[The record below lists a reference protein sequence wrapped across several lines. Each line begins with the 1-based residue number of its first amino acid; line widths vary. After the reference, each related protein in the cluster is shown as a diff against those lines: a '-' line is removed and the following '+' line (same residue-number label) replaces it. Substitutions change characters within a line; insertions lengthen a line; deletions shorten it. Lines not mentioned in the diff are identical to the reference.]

1 MRTKIATHQRG
12 IHLATRIFPVLCMFG
27 IFSIGFASSFD
38 NSAFAE
44 SSQTTVTKIDD
55 EKSLEKTVTVMS
67 VPENNRLP
75 WGSVY
80 GKVNDPVQG
89 YPVIIQFFKS
99 IEEDPVHVAQ
109 VHLKGDNSFEYK
121 FRVLSIEDGN
131 ATHFFEGDYLVKIF
145 KVVKTPEDN
154 LDSA

>member
-1 MRTKIATHQRG
+1 MSTIFATGSKGTKISTRN
-12 IHLATRIFPVLCMFG
+12 LAMLCLFG
-27 IFSIGFASSFD
+27 TLSVAFASSLD
-38 NSAFAE
+38 TSAYAE

-67 VPENNRLP
+67 VPEDNRLP

-80 GKVNDPVQG
+80 GKVKDPVQG

-109 VHLKGDNSFEYK
+109 VH
-121 FRVLSIEDGN
+121 
-131 ATHFFEGDYLVKIF
+131 
-145 KVVKTPEDN
+145 
-154 LDSA
+154 